1 MNKLEK
7 KLLKEMSFFDRM
19 YADVI
24 RALFRPAAKKF
35 FDKIANDIDTKPE
48 VAKMFQDL
56 VDAKKKYKDARER
69 FEKLTP
75 AAKGKLD

>member
-35 FDKIANDIDTKPE
+35 FDTIANDIDTKPE

-56 VDAKKKYKDARER
+56 IDAKKKYKDARER
-69 FEKLTP
+69 FEKMTP

>member
-1 MNKLEK
+1 MNKLER
-7 KLLKEMSFFDRM
+7 KLLMEASFFDRM

-35 FDKIANDIDTKPE
+35 FEKIANDIDTKPE

-56 VDAKKKYKDARER
+56 VDAKKKYKDAREA
-69 FEKLTP
+69 FEKMSP